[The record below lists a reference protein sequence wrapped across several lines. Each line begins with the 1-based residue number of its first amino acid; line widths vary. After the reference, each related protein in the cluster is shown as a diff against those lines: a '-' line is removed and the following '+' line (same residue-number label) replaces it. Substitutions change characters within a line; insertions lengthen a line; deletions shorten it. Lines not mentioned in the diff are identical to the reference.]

1 MPAKKMVKKTPSI
14 LKRQR
19 QNVKRR
25 ELNASAKARVKTLV
39 KKVRDAAE
47 KNDLAA
53 ARIAM
58 VEAERALNKA
68 ATAGVLKKGNSSRRV
83 SRLGKLLGKIGK

>member
-19 QNVKRR
+19 QNVKKR

-39 KKVRDAAE
+39 KKVREAAE
-47 KNDLAA
+47 NNDLAA
-53 ARIAM
+53 AKVAM

-68 ATAGVLKKGNSSRRV
+68 ATAGLLKKRNSSRRV